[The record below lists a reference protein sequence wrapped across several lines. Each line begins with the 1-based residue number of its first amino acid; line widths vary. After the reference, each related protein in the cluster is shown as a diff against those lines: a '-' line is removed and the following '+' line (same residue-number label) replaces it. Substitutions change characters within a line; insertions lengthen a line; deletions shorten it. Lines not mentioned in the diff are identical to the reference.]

1 MSSSW
6 SSTWDKIKAPG
17 VLPALML
24 AFMLTILMLKIMLKF
39 MLTITLMLLSA
50 VAAVSDLGH
59 QADSGLLDP
68 SGHLQIP
75 GGAEEQ
81 VQGEPRPG
89 GSEETP
95 EEETPELV
103 CVLQDVQVRRQRLHE
118 VQRRNL
124 LAWAEEQQQR
134 SKQSCSCR
142 GNLQLEDLLLRLR

>member
-1 MSSSW
+1 MDRRLGLSSSW

-17 VLPALML
+17 VLPARTL
-24 AFMLTILMLKIMLKF
+24 AF

-50 VAAVSDLGH
+50 VAAVSELGH
-59 QADSGLLDP
+59 QADPGLLDP
-68 SGHLQIP
+68 SGHLHIP
-75 GGAEEQ
+75 GGAQEQ

-118 VQRRNL
+118 VQ
-124 LAWAEEQQQR
+124 
-134 SKQSCSCR
+134 
-142 GNLQLEDLLLRLR
+142 